1 MHSGNIKMAAG
12 AESGLFNP
20 NVVTIGIKQA
30 KSFVTKRGDGGM
42 FGPRWGPDA
51 LCMYRAY

>member
-1 MHSGNIKMAAG
+1 MAAG